1 MLLRR
6 HREWKM
12 EGLAVQT
19 SGRSHGQMAGA
30 LADRPK
36 ADFLIYSLPRS
47 GSTTLM
53 ELLNCSP
60 EFRCVHEPFN
70 PDNKRFCYHETIHDL
85 ESLDSALSDIRRT
98 YNGVK
103 HVWDA
108 WGWPFEGG
116 SSLNDRILT
125 SFQKVLLLSRR
136 NSLQRLVSC
145 HISKETGIYA
155 ISRSK
160 DRRVLQKAEF
170 TGLEID
176 QLAIQLQ
183 CERVQIQRCRKFL
196 QENEVSFMDLAY
208 EDLLLD
214 PAGVPSQIER
224 VNSVIEFLGGE
235 PLLRQNEIAKM
246 VTLLDPGKRKMNST
260 GTYSRIPDILEIEKR
275 FGSDETG
282 WLFK

>member
-1 MLLRR
+1 
-6 HREWKM
+6 
-12 EGLAVQT
+12 
-19 SGRSHGQMAGA
+19 MAGA

-53 ELLNCSP
+53 ELLNCSA
-60 EFRCVHEPFN
+60 EFRCAYEPFN
-70 PDNKRFCYHETIHDL
+70 PDNHQFGYQETIHDL
-85 ESLDSALSDIRRT
+85 DSLDSALSDIRRN

-116 SSLNDRILT
+116 SSFNDRLLT

-155 ISRSK
+155 ISRDK
-160 DRRVLQKAEF
+160 DRRVLQKTEF
-170 TGLEID
+170 AGLEVD
-176 QLAIQLQ
+176 QLEIQLQ
-183 CERVQIQRCRKFL
+183 CERAQIQRCRKFL
-196 QENEVSFMDLAY
+196 QDNAVSFMDLSY
-208 EDLLLD
+208 EDLFLD

-235 PLLRQNEIAKM
+235 PLTRQNEIARM
-246 VTLLDPGKRKMNST
+246 ATLLDPGKRKMNST
-260 GTYSRIPDILEIEKR
+260 GTYRRIPDILEIEKR